1 MASASVF
8 TSVRNISPP
17 LLAGG
22 RLRGAIVARR
32 KPQRERRASSEFAFD
47 GNRAVELFDDALGN
61 GKAEAKP
68 APLRRDEILENC
80 AETIGG
86 NTGSGVGDGNFNQ
99 IADTGCGHDDASARF
114 GRLN

>member
-8 TSVRNISPP
+8 KSVRKISAP
-17 LLAGG
+17 LLNGG

-32 KPQRERRASSEFAFD
+32 KPQRERRAPSEFAFD

-61 GKAEAKP
+61 GKAEAEP
-68 APLRRDEILENC
+68 APLRRDEILKNC

-86 NTGSGVGDGNFNQ
+86 NTASRVGDGKFHQ
-99 IADTGCGHDDASARF
+99 IARTRRGH
-114 GRLN
+114 